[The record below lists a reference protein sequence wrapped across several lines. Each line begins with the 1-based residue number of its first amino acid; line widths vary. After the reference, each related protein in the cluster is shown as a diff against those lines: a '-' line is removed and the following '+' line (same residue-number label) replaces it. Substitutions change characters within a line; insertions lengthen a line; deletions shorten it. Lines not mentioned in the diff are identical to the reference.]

1 MSVLREVHRKVTC
14 RRRIIHISLYRGGG
28 GGGGRGGQRVAIYH
42 RRGDGRCRVELLAT

>member
-28 GGGGRGGQRVAIYH
+28 GGQRVAIYH